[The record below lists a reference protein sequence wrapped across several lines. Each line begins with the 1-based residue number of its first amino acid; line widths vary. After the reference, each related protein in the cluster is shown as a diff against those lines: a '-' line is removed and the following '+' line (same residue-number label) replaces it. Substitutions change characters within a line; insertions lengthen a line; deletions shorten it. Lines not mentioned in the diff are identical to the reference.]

1 MRKISIHPI
10 SIVVWLWLLIM
21 SGIVYAFNFVLA
33 VVIHEFGHYAVA
45 KILGYRLKKFAISP
59 YGFVLKYEEKN
70 FNYRDELK
78 IAMAG
83 PVLNFVSILIIFGLW
98 WLFPTIY
105 FVTES
110 FVVVSLIL
118 ALINLLPAYPL
129 DGGRIFVDIASYFFD
144 IKNAKKIT
152 MICNLLLS
160 MFFLVCFIVC
170 VFINFNPTYLLFS
183 IFLMIGLFDLN
194 FESKYEKINI
204 FQKETK
210 KFTRVDVC
218 YVDLETTIGELLK
231 NMQTSK
237 TKMYYLILES
247 GRVINLSEKM
257 IIKFSTKFEYSCK
270 LKDIFE
276 NNKKIC

>member
-21 SGIVYAFNFVLA
+21 SGIVYALNFVL
-33 VVIHEFGHYAVA
+33 VVLIHEFGHYVVA
-45 KILGYRLKKFAISP
+45 KILGYKLKKFSISP

-83 PVLNFVSILIIFGLW
+83 PVANFVSILIIFGLW

-110 FVVVSLIL
+110 FVVESLIL

-129 DGGRIFVDIASYFFD
+129 DGGRIFIDIASYFFD

-160 MFFLVCFIVC
+160 IFFLVCFVVC
-170 VFINFNPTYLLFS
+170 IFINFNPTYLLFS

-204 FQKETK
+204 FQKEIK
-210 KFTRVDVC
+210 NFTRIDVC

-257 IIKFSTKFEYSCK
+257 IINFSTKFDYSCK